1 MTAKKTYLCTAQATL
16 YLFVGAAKH
25 TDTYMTHIQAIS
37 PKCASRAALV
47 LILCLAAQQAAP
59 AAAALPG
66 PQSQAGLM
74 RRVASLPADS
84 IMRLAAREQ
93 SAAREER
100 AMTLYMMV
108 ASRTEGKKDARS
120 QSMAATAGLRLGEM
134 SYSHGDY
141 TRAMR
146 LFVGAM
152 EAAGRAGRRDLQ
164 MELYKWMGNVYCM
177 FTDYPMALR
186 CYAKG
191 LDADSAGAGGTMAYR
206 LLVNSAYASA

>member
-1 MTAKKTYLCTAQATL
+1 MMAVRRNVLTKAIGKKHPPEAAYDGKKTYLCTAQATL

-37 PKCASRAALV
+37 PKRASRAALV
-47 LILCLAAQQAAP
+47 LILCLVAQQAAP

-74 RRVASLPADS
+74 RRVASLPTDS

-108 ASRTEGKKDARS
+108 ASRTEDKKDAARS
-120 QSMAATAGLRLGEM
+120 RWPLR
-134 SYSHGDY
+134 
-141 TRAMR
+141 
-146 LFVGAM
+146 
-152 EAAGRAGRRDLQ
+152 Q
-164 MELYKWMGNVYCM
+164 
-177 FTDYPMALR
+177 
-186 CYAKG
+186 
-191 LDADSAGAGGTMAYR
+191 
-206 LLVNSAYASA
+206 ASGWAR